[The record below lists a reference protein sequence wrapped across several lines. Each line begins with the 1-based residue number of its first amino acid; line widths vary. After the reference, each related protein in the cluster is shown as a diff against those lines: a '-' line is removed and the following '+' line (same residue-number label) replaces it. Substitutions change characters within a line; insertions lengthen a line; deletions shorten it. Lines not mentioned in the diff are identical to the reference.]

1 LDLFLTES
9 DLMKV
14 FASIHIMVPFWE
26 DLEKHGFIK
35 STTLKWKSNGSMVR
49 IAGRVI
55 IIHTPPTKSGKRV
68 MFLTLEDEDGLFDL
82 TVFEDVHT
90 RYAKKIL
97 ASSVLLVEGVLNRFG
112 LRGVSVVARRFW
124 TLREFYDQIYN
135 DSAKIFSPALPPK
148 RDRSSPQRSLRQK
161 ICPDS
166 LSGKNQ
172 GKQSASVGGYNHLQ
186 YPEQSEGCLFEVNPP
201 PCPACPVGRYYRT
214 GVECTFAFYST
225 GVRDKNISGYES
237 NERPKHE
244 KDTGGHGILDRQ
256 DPDQK
261 RHLLPEASHY
271 RGKPA

>member
-1 LDLFLTES
+1 MDRNSLDLFLTES

-14 FASIHIMVPFWE
+14 SASTHIMAPFWE

-35 STTLKWKSNGSMVR
+35 STTLKWKSNGSMVK

-55 IIHTPPTKSGKRV
+55 IIHAPPTKSGKRV

-124 TLREFYDQIYN
+124 TLREFYGRISY
-135 DSAKIFSPALPPK
+135 
-148 RDRSSPQRSLRQK
+148 
-161 ICPDS
+161 
-166 LSGKNQ
+166 GK
-172 GKQSASVGGYNHLQ
+172 
-186 YPEQSEGCLFEVNPP
+186 
-201 PCPACPVGRYYRT
+201 
-214 GVECTFAFYST
+214 
-225 GVRDKNISGYES
+225 DK
-237 NERPKHE
+237 
-244 KDTGGHGILDRQ
+244 GGHGILDRQ

>member
-1 LDLFLTES
+1 
-9 DLMKV
+9 
-14 FASIHIMVPFWE
+14 
-26 DLEKHGFIK
+26 
-35 STTLKWKSNGSMVR
+35 
-49 IAGRVI
+49 
-55 IIHTPPTKSGKRV
+55 

-97 ASSVLLVEGVLNRFG
+97 ASSALLVEGVLNRFG
-112 LRGVSVVARRFW
+112 LRGVSVAARRFW

-135 DSAKIFSPALPPK
+135 DSAKIFSPALPRQA

-172 GKQSASVGGYNHLQ
+172 GKQSAPVGEYNHLQ

-201 PCPACPVGRYYRT
+201 LKDAPQQLRGSV
-214 GVECTFAFYST
+214 SS
-225 GVRDKNISGYES
+225 VRDKNISGYES

-244 KDTGGHGILDRQ
+244 KDKGGHGILDRQ

-271 RGKPA
+271 RGRPA

>member
-1 LDLFLTES
+1 MDLFLTES

-112 LRGVSVVARRFW
+112 GNSMTKYTMTAPRFSRPLSLDKLGIARALR
-124 TLREFYDQIYN
+124 
-135 DSAKIFSPALPPK
+135 
-148 RDRSSPQRSLRQK
+148 
-161 ICPDS
+161 
-166 LSGKNQ
+166 
-172 GKQSASVGGYNHLQ
+172 
-186 YPEQSEGCLFEVNPP
+186 
-201 PCPACPVGRYYRT
+201 
-214 GVECTFAFYST
+214 
-225 GVRDKNISGYES
+225 
-237 NERPKHE
+237 
-244 KDTGGHGILDRQ
+244 
-256 DPDQK
+256 DP
-261 RHLLPEASHY
+261 
-271 RGKPA
+271 